1 MLENIKK
8 AIILIFIT
16 ITIYLGFW
24 YYGNHTTVIHK
35 YQKDSVFYRQKDSI
49 HNIMDTTEIK
59 IKEIH
64 KTYEKKVEIINHLPI
79 DSAYI
84 FWANYIQRYHIS
96 NDSTP
101 IESN

>member
-24 YYGNHTTVIHK
+24 YYINHNTVIHK

>member
-1 MLENIKK
+1 MLEIIKK
-8 AIILIFIT
+8 IILFIFIP
-16 ITIYLGFW
+16 ITVYLGFW
-24 YYGNHTTVIHK
+24 YYINHNTVIHK

-84 FWANYIQRYHIS
+84 FWASYIQRYHPS
-96 NDSTP
+96 DDSTS
-101 IESN
+101 IKGN